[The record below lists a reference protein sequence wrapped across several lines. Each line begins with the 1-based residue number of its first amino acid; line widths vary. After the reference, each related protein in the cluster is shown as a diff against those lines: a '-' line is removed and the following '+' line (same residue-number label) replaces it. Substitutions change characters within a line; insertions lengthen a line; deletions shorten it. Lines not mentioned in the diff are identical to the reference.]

1 MSDPSELKPPVPT
14 LEMRPGTSLALE
26 GGFNRLRVCKY
37 GLMLYNINDQY
48 VGHSFELYGEFS
60 EGEADLFK
68 QVIRPG
74 DTVLDVGANIG
85 AHTLL
90 FARLAGEHGSV
101 WAFEPQ
107 RVPFQTLCA
116 NMALNNISN
125 ARCFNLAVGEC
136 SDTIH
141 VPHIDPHR
149 HGNFGGVGLGKFEH
163 GDLIRVVRLDDME
176 IPHCRFVKI
185 DVEGMEL
192 GVLRGATALLERL
205 KPALY
210 VENDRK
216 EHRDELI
223 RYIDSLG
230 YTMYWHR
237 PPLYNRKNILGN
249 KENVFEGLVS
259 VNMLCLHKESKQ
271 VISGLNQVEIPNDT
285 NGGSDEIPA
294 EQ

>member
-1 MSDPSELKPPVPT
+1 MSESPELNIPAPAME
-14 LEMRPGTSLALE
+14 LHPGTSLALE

-37 GLMLYNINDQY
+37 GLVLYNVNDHY
-48 VGHSFELYGEFS
+48 VGRSFELYGEFS
-60 EGEADLFK
+60 EGEVELFK

-74 DTVLDVGANIG
+74 DAVLDIGANIG
-85 AHTLL
+85 AHTLV
-90 FARLAGEHGSV
+90 FARLVGEQGSV

-125 ARCFNLAVGEC
+125 ARCFNLAVGDEP
-136 SDTIH
+136 SAIH
-141 VPHIDPHR
+141 VPHIDPR
-149 HGNFGGVGLGKFEH
+149 QHGNFGGVGLGKFEH
-163 GDLIRVVRLDDME
+163 GDLIRVVRLDDLE
-176 IPHCRFVKI
+176 IPHCRFMKI

-192 GVLRGATALLERL
+192 GVIRGATDLLERL
-205 KPALY
+205 RPAMY

-216 EHRDELI
+216 EHSEELI

-237 PPLYNRKNILGN
+237 PPLYNRKNVLGN

-259 VNMLCLHKESKQ
+259 VNMLCLHKDTKQ
-271 VISGLNQVEIPNDT
+271 VISGLKQVEVPNGT
-285 NGGSDEIPA
+285 SSGSEDIPA
-294 EQ
+294 